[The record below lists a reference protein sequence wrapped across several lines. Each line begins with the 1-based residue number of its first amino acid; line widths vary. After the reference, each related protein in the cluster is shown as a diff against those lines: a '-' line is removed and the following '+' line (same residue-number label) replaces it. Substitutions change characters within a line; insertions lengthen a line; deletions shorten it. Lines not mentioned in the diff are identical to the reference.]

1 MSTALGLAAT
11 SATLQQILTNGF
23 VALKLDDVLGASPT
37 VTCIAPT
44 RAELNTDTPA
54 LNIALYNQTRNTGRS
69 NLDLPSRDARGE
81 RTANPALAL
90 DLHYLLVAYG
100 VADFQAEIM
109 LGAAMQ
115 VLHDTPALGRDA
127 IRAALKPL
135 PTKPNLPAQLEL
147 AGLADQMEQLRITP
161 MNLTTDE
168 MSRIWSAINLPARPS
183 AAYMLSVLL
192 TQTLRSQR
200 TPLPVSSRNVYVVTL
215 RAPRVDRIESADGA
229 AAPILPVS
237 TVRVS
242 GANLKAVPLSLVLN
256 GLEFS
261 AGIST
266 VANDELRF
274 GFAMP
279 SIPDGLR
286 AGVCTLQIIH
296 PHLMG
301 TPPVVHGGAE
311 SNLGAFVLNP
321 QATFAVDAGG
331 ANEVIDAVTYRT
343 GSITAT
349 CTPRVGVRQRARLL
363 LNEKNPPLDR
373 PAHAYSFD
381 APDGNGISAPAES
394 ASTVRI
400 AYRHVLPGRYL
411 ARLKVDAGVSTLTM
425 AADGRFDGP
434 EVTP

>member
-1 MSTALGLAAT
+1 MSTAFGLAAT
-11 SATLQQILTNGF
+11 SATLQQLLTNGF

-37 VTCIAPT
+37 VTCIAPA
-44 RAELNTDTPA
+44 RAEVNTDTPT
-54 LNIALYNQTRNTGRS
+54 LNIALYNQTRNTGWS
-69 NLDLPSRDARGE
+69 NLDLPSRDGRGE
-81 RTANPALAL
+81 RIANPALAL
-90 DLHYLLVAYG
+90 DLHYMLVAYG

-115 VLHDTPALGRDA
+115 ILHYTPALGREA

-135 PTKPNLPAQLEL
+135 PPKPNVPAQLEL
-147 AGLADQMEQLRITP
+147 AGLANQMEQLRITP

-192 TQTLRSQR
+192 TQTPRSQR
-200 TPLPVSSRNVYVVTL
+200 TPLPVTSRNVYVVTL
-215 RAPRVDRIESADGA
+215 RAPRVDRIESVDGA

-237 TVRVS
+237 TVKVS
-242 GANLKAVPLSLVLN
+242 GAYLKAVPLSLTIN

-261 AGIST
+261 AGISA

-274 GFAMP
+274 GFGLPA
-279 SIPDGLR
+279 IPDSLR
-286 AGVCTLQIIH
+286 AGVCTLQIVH
-296 PHLMG
+296 PQLIG
-301 TPPVVHGGAE
+301 TPPVVHGGVE

-321 QATFAVDAGG
+321 QATFAVNAGG

-349 CTPRVGVRQRARLL
+349 CTPKIGVRQRVRLL
-363 LNEKNPPLDR
+363 LNEKNPPADR
-373 PAHAYSFD
+373 PARAYSFD
-381 APDGNGISAPAES
+381 APDGNGMNAPAEES
-394 ASTVRI
+394 STVRI
-400 AYRHVLPGRYL
+400 AYRYVLPGQYL
-411 ARLKVDAGVSTLTM
+411 ARLKVDAGVSQLTG

-434 EVTP
+434 EVAP